1 MKKKSESRSVL
12 SNSWRPHGL
21 FSPGSSPGQ
30 NTGVGS
36 FFPSPGDLPNPGLE
50 PGSPALQAD
59 SLPTELSGKPLD
71 YKEIQPVHPKGN
83 HSWIFTG
90 RTDAEAEAPI
100 FWPPDAKNWLLRK
113 DPDAG
118 KDWSRRR
125 RGWQR
130 MRWLD
135 GITNS
140 MDMSLSKLRELVMD
154 RKAWCAAVHGVTWLS
169 DWTEEEKKKMDNASY
184 FQGCGSVELFLRQS
198 WWA

>member
-12 SNSWRPHGL
+12 SNSWRRHGL

-140 MDMSLSKLRELVMD
+140 TDMSLSKLRELVMD